1 MYCIKEKENQ
11 VQLIPCGFGKK
22 KCDVRV
28 LCSNI
33 HINKKRYTEVKLQK
47 L

>member
-22 KCDVRV
+22 KCDVESFAV
-28 LCSNI
+28 IFTLI
-33 HINKKRYTEVKLQK
+33 KRGIQK
-47 L
+47 